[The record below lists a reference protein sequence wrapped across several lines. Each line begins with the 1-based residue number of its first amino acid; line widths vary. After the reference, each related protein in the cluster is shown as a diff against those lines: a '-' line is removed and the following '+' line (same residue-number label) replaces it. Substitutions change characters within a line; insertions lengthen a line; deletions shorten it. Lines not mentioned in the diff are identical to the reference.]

1 MGFLCYEQKKKSEI
15 GGFQVWLHC
24 DSISNYHTRNTNR
37 VQTAPNIK
45 ILNFFLAKT
54 LVSVKDIAW
63 SWSWSWSWFLGI
75 GQGPKF
81 MESGSAHKGYNMCL
95 KIFYESPPELIEFV
109 HPIVLPWLTNTKKHS
124 NLCHHFWDSEN
135 LEFSK
140 TLIIVVCLSNA
151 QISSGFTP
159 AGAKKNS
166 HRMNLKSDVWG
177 KWNGHHTESKN
188 LFPFSRRLNRDIRP
202 TCWLT
207 DLADTGAGQAESL
220 LRRMERTPP
229 LPVKARVLHLA
240 CW

>member
-1 MGFLCYEQKKKSEI
+1 MSEQKKKSEI

-24 DSISNYHTRNTNR
+24 DSISNYHTRNTKR
-37 VQTAPNIK
+37 VQKLQTSTFWT
-45 ILNFFLAKT
+45 FF
-54 LVSVKDIAW
+54 
-63 SWSWSWSWFLGI
+63 GE
-75 GQGPKF
+75 
-81 MESGSAHKGYNMCL
+81 ESGSAHKGYNICL

-109 HPIVLPWLTNTKKHS
+109 HPIVLPWLINTKKHS